1 MKRQIV
7 TQHASL
13 RSFHSSTSFI
23 SIAKRATLRL
33 SSAQLATF
41 LATFR
46 PACEAAV
53 LECIRPEAPLRVPSA
68 AQNVT
73 VIQTCLQCGAIN
85 GAEAR
90 VCCLCDTRLSKNP
103 DAISVPAPA
112 QLRSEGNLAVEPDWR
127 SEIFQ
132 RVDAYNMRRGR
143 PRAKRLQPEL
153 AFTQP
158 ISPEPAP
165 EGRPGIHSVEAAPT
179 TIATQ
184 RFRPAR
190 VERVEIEVEQP
201 SFDFSGS
208 NTHVRSTA
216 AVSSYDSPV
225 PSVAPLLE
233 RRRAGTFDLAFLLFA
248 FAGFLM
254 LFHAL
259 GGRFAFSRFD
269 VLVTVA
275 TLGLLYAQ
283 YVALFTYFA
292 QATPGMMLRGLRVTS
307 LDGLDP
313 SPRQLL
319 WRSLGYLISAGTMM
333 LGFLWTLWDED
344 QLSWHD
350 RISQTCIA
358 TDAAPVG
365 EPCGQ
370 ANTIQ

>member
-1 MKRQIV
+1 MKLV
-7 TQHASL
+7 APTGND
-13 RSFHSSTSFI
+13 
-23 SIAKRATLRL
+23 
-33 SSAQLATF
+33 SSAHVATVHDWRQSPRHF
-41 LATFR
+41 VLQSKL
-46 PACEAAV
+46 PL
-53 LECIRPEAPLRVPSA
+53 LECSRPEAPLRVPSA

-90 VCCLCDTRLSKNP
+90 ICCLCDTRLSKNP

-127 SEIFQ
+127 SEVFQ
-132 RVDAYNMRRGR
+132 RVDAYNVRRGR
-143 PRAKRLQPEL
+143 PRENRLQPEL
-153 AFTQP
+153 AFVQP
-158 ISPEPAP
+158 DSPEPAA
-165 EGRPGIHSVEAAPT
+165 EARPKIHSVEAAPT
-179 TIATQ
+179 TIASR
-184 RFRPAR
+184 RFRPTR

-201 SFDFSGS
+201 SFDFSGKS
-208 NTHVRSTA
+208 RNIHPKA
-216 AVSSYDSPV
+216 AVSSYDSSV
-225 PSVAPLLE
+225 PLVAPLLE
-233 RRRAGTFDLAFLLFA
+233 RRRAGTLDIAFLLFA

-259 GGRFAFSRFD
+259 GGRFSFSRFD

-283 YVALFTYFA
+283 YIALFTYFA

-344 QLSWHD
+344 RLSWHD
-350 RISQTCIA
+350 RISQTCIT
-358 TDAAPVG
+358 TDLVSVG
-365 EPCGQ
+365 EPCGD
-370 ANTIQ
+370 ASN